1 MRLTSGRYMNILSG
15 VFLASAITIT
25 ACSSLPSATP
35 TPYKSAKLSDG
46 YGYSSMQLSENEY
59 RVMFKATEKTP
70 ADLVQEYTLYR
81 AAEIADKT
89 GFDWVAVVKTDVEKK
104 AGTAKNI
111 VRDKSASTPALP
123 SEQQCTMSG
132 CSEVAQPFP
141 QTDGSM
147 TVEETPMSDVYYSI
161 MVRMGNADQGAE
173 PNALLI
179 KEILSRPPGKEK

>member
-1 MRLTSGRYMNILSG
+1 MQLTSGRYRNIAGSI
-15 VFLASAITIT
+15 FLATAITVS
-25 ACSSLPSATP
+25 ACSTLPSTAP
-35 TPYKSAKLSDG
+35 TPYQSAKLSDG

-81 AAEIADKT
+81 AAEIADDT

-104 AGTAKNI
+104 AGKAKTL
-111 VRDKSASTPALP
+111 VRDKAKPMPSLP

-132 CSEVAQPFP
+132 CTEVAQPFP

-147 TVEETPMSDVYYSI
+147 TVEETATNDVYYSI
-161 MVRMGNADQGAE
+161 MVRMGNASQGSA

-179 KEILSRPPGKEK
+179 KEILSHPPGKEK